1 MVSQDL
7 TRTIALLLLLA
18 SPAVGQVTGYADY
31 LYWQANSSDFSFQA
45 ISPEHCG
52 SGVRAGLGYC
62 VQHWEPSWNYT
73 YYSSKAS
80 DGWAGYPVI
89 DGIEEAYLS
98 DDSLTLQLHDVQL
111 KRYFSVHPSCELAI
125 FGGFR
130 WGAIDRRAYDTISK
144 DILTADS
151 GIGYQEWAEGNRPEG
166 ALHRQTERYLSCSN
180 TDSYGGRLGGS
191 IRVQVTNQLC
201 WFAESSFSGLISV
214 TESELSLS
222 RSLDDQSY
230 HDAPATSRDT
240 HETIAVDASTGL
252 SWTFANV
259 EVAAGYEW
267 HVWSNIIQRR
277 VLPLDQSDYRDLML
291 EGVFARLAFVY

>member
-1 MVSQDL
+1 M
-7 TRTIALLLLLA
+7 RTIALLLLLA

-45 ISPEHCG
+45 ISPKHCG
-52 SGVRAGLGYC
+52 SGVRAGLGYS
-62 VQHWEPSWNYT
+62 VQYWEPSWNYT
-73 YYSSKAS
+73 YYSSQAS

-89 DGIEEAYLS
+89 DGIEQAYLS
-98 DDSLTLQLHDVQL
+98 DDALTLQLHDVQL
-111 KRYFSVHPSCELAI
+111 KRYFSVHPSCELAV

-130 WGAIDRRAYDTISK
+130 WGATDRRAYDIISE
-144 DILTADS
+144 DILTRDS
-151 GIGYQEWAEGNRPEG
+151 GVDYRDWYEGNRPEG
-166 ALHRQTERYLSCSN
+166 ALHRQTHRYLSNSN

-191 IRVQVTNQLC
+191 LRVQVTNQLS

-214 TESELSLS
+214 TESGLWQRLT
-222 RSLDDQSY
+222 LDDQIQDEGS
-230 HDAPATSRDT
+230 ASTRDT

-252 SWTFANV
+252 SWTYANV

-267 HVWSNIIQRR
+267 HTWSNIIQQRA
-277 VLPLDQSDYRDLML
+277 VSLDQSDYRDLML

>member
-1 MVSQDL
+1 M
-7 TRTIALLLLLA
+7 RTIALLLLLA

-31 LYWQANSSDFSFQA
+31 LYWQANSSDFSFRT

-52 SGVRAGLGYC
+52 SGVRAGLGYR
-62 VQHWEPSWNYT
+62 VQYWEPAWNYT
-73 YYSSKAS
+73 YFSSKAS

-98 DDSLTLQLHDVQL
+98 DDTLTLQLHDVQL
-111 KRYFSVHPSCELAI
+111 KRYFSVHPSCELAV

-130 WGAIDRRAYDTISK
+130 WGTTDRKAGDTNTW
-144 DILTADS
+144 DILTSES
-151 GIGYQEWAEGNRPEG
+151 GVDYREWAEGNRPEG
-166 ALHRQTERYLSCSN
+166 ALHRQAQRYLSSSS

-191 IRVQVTNQLC
+191 MRVQVTNQLS

-214 TESELSLS
+214 TESGLWQRLT
-222 RSLDDQSY
+222 LDDQIQDEAS
-230 HDAPATSRDT
+230 AITRDT

-252 SWTFANV
+252 SWTYANV

-267 HVWSNIIQRR
+267 HAWSNIIQRR
-277 VLPLDQSDYRDLML
+277 VIALDQSDYRDLML